1 MRNKTFA
8 IAIVLATM
16 FTDRANACQVPV
28 PRTFKEALAPAT
40 SVFVFRL
47 DEAKFKR
54 ENLGPVAY
62 ASWVEGRISL
72 VQNLYGNPISLKY
85 IKYYSGWCGGVNLVV
100 GHHYLIATSATGDTI
115 QLELDDQSLYDIEGF
130 YDPSDKRRSLRSF
143 VVQPVVQA
151 VYGKK
156 PLPENFPPR
165 EIAGR
170 TTLQGPPPPIEPRD

>member
-1 MRNKTFA
+1 MRINIRA
-8 IAIVLATM
+8 IAVAFVAALAGN
-16 FTDRANACQVPV
+16 ANACQFPT
-28 PRTFKEALAPAT
+28 PTTFKEALTSAT

-47 DEAKFKR
+47 DQAEYKR
-54 ENLGPVAY
+54 KNFGPNVHT
-62 ASWVEGRISL
+62 SWVEGRISL

-151 VYGKK
+151 AYGKN

-170 TTLQGPPPPIEPRD
+170 TTLQGPPPPIEPRH